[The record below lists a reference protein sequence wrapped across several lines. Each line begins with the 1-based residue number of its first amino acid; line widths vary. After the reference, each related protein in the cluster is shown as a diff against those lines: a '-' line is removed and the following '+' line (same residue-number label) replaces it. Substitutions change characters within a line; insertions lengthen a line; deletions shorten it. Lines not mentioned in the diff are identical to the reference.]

1 MTNAKAARVLE
12 TDVILF
18 SPQLKQEVLMTE
30 AKTEIVE
37 VKKTTLKTD
46 VKNRFARLKKS
57 MRRRSA
63 GIL

>member
-1 MTNAKAARVLE
+1 MTNAKTARVLE

-18 SPQLKQEVLMTE
+18 SPPLKQEVLMTE
-30 AKTEIVE
+30 AKIEIVE

-46 VKNRFARLKKS
+46 VKKRFARLKKS